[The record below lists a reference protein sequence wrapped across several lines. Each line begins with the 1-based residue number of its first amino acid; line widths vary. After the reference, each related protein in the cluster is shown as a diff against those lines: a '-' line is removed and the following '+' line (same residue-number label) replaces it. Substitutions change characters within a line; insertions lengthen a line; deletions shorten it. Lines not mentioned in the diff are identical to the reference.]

1 MPTNPEVVQGP
12 TGGDTG
18 LTARTRRGL
27 AYITSVLN
35 SLLRSG
41 ELTRTGPDDWTIGGA
56 GSSSSTTE
64 AETAFPFGLADPGP
78 GPLQVTSPV
87 FVYHHGDSASTP
99 GLTITY
105 TGSDLAPSDAIAVV
119 NFAGVE
125 TFSVTPAGAVT
136 AAGSLS
142 VAGAI
147 VTVSSAGVLDVNVGP
162 AEFRTGA
169 DGNVGVRV
177 LQNSA
182 TQSANLLELT
192 NALGTGILV
201 SIDADGNNWTTPS
214 TIAIGSGASAHATS
228 GTALGSTTAASGS
241 QSTAVG
247 AGAVAS
253 GTNTSAFGIN
263 AAATGNEAVAI
274 GTNTGATKRNAVA
287 IGNSAAAAFEGA
299 VVFGAGV
306 ALATYELVFGNVQG
320 LNVTA
325 NFRLTGHSSVQA
337 RSLFTLT
344 TAWADSTDASHTVRA
359 TLGVNDWNS
368 LTTGREGIALESN
381 GTGCTTTIGRD
392 AAFQGFVVN
401 EAGADADT
409 RIEGDTATSLV
420 VCDAGLDAFQV
431 GTTTAGVLMDLR
443 STGGV
448 FNEDGA
454 DRDYRIEGDAE
465 ANLLYTDAGNDRVG
479 VGTASPAG
487 RLAVQAASGT
497 VALRVATTE
506 TNDDPHL
513 DVRQYR
519 TTTTDNTPVT
529 ITVLTPAADTTYLV
543 EARVVARRTGGSAGT
558 ADDGAVYILRAMVT
572 TKTGTPNL
580 NTQGDWTFE
589 DNAALACQFNAGA
602 DLEIS
607 VTGDTNNN
615 YTWHATV
622 FIQSVGS

>member
-443 STGGV
+443 STGAV

-454 DRDYRIEGDAE
+454 DRDFRVEGDTDAE
-465 ANLLYTDAGNDRVG
+465 LLFVDAGNNRVG
-479 VGTASPAG
+479 VSTNTPGSVLDVAGSFQCDTVTNDTGLAHGVYSPLTSSAAN
-487 RLAVQAASGT
+487 LDADPTPTQAQY
-497 VALRVATTE
+497 LRVGNTVTVSGRFTA
-506 TNDDPHL
+506 DP
-513 DVRQYR
+513 
-519 TTTTDNTPVT
+519 T
-529 ITVLTPAADTTYLV
+529 TPATATSFELSLPVASNIGAAEDLAGVAFCGGVAGQGAEIIGGVANDTAVVQWVAGDVTSQTWSYTFTY
-543 EARVVARRTGGSAGT
+543 RV
-558 ADDGAVYILRAMVT
+558 
-572 TKTGTPNL
+572 
-580 NTQGDWTFE
+580 
-589 DNAALACQFNAGA
+589 LA
-602 DLEIS
+602 
-607 VTGDTNNN
+607 
-615 YTWHATV
+615 
-622 FIQSVGS
+622 